1 MYRPKFIKVHNKW
14 QPIIRARHSKAL
26 DISSENVLRIK
37 YQRPIPNFDPKK
49 SYHHLYGNLID
60 DILPF

>member
-1 MYRPKFIKVHNKW
+1 MYSPNFIKVHNKW

-26 DISSENVLRIK
+26 DVGSWNVLRVK
-37 YQRPIPNFDPKK
+37 YQKPIPNFDRKK
-49 SYHHLYGNLID
+49 SYSNWEHLIG

>member
-1 MYRPKFIKVHNKW
+1 MYRPKFIKVHSKW

-26 DISSENVLRIK
+26 EISSENVLRVK
-37 YQRPIPNFDPKK
+37 YQKPIPNFDRKK
-49 SYHHLYGNLID
+49 SYSNWTHLIG

>member
-14 QPIIRARHSKAL
+14 QPVIRARHSKAL
-26 DISSENVLRIK
+26 EISSENVLRIK

-49 SYHHLYGNLID
+49 SYHHLEHLIE